1 MKKVLPESS
10 KTNKKGH
17 LEIGGVDTF
26 ELAKRFG
33 TPLYIVDENAV
44 RSACRSYKKAFSKY
58 RNFQAI
64 FASKALSVK
73 AVLKIIKEEGIG
85 ADVSTSG
92 ELCTALKAGLDPKKI
107 YFHGNNK
114 LKDEILYALKAGIK
128 CFVVDNFDELALL
141 DKLTNKL
148 GVKANI
154 MFRVNPGIEAHTH
167 DFIKTGAVD
176 SKFGISKQDLKKAVS
191 VALSCRNL
199 KFVGLHS
206 HIGSQIFD
214 IKPFVA
220 EVEVLFK
227 LMSGIKQDFGIEC
240 KELNIGGGVGIAYC
254 EKDAPPQLKKYAST
268 VIAAVK
274 KLTKKY
280 SLKEPRLLIEP
291 GRSLVG
297 KAGVTLY
304 TVGTVKNIPGIR
316 TYAVIDGG
324 MTDNPRYI
332 LYQARYEAF
341 SAGRMN
347 AKKSHCVTIAGRA
360 CESGDVIIKDIKLP
374 SLKRGDIIAVAS
386 TGAYNYSMA
395 SNYNRMPRPAMVL
408 VKKGKAR
415 LIVRRETNEDIVR
428 NDL

>member
-1 MKKVLPESS
+1 MKKVLPESA
-10 KTNKKGH
+10 KINKNGH
-17 LEIGGVDTF
+17 LEIGGVDTLK
-26 ELAKRFG
+26 LAQRFG
-33 TPLYIVDENAV
+33 TPLYVLDEYSI
-44 RSACRSYKKAFSKY
+44 RSACRSYKKTFSKY
-58 RNFQAI
+58 KNFQAI

-73 AVLKIIKEEGIG
+73 AVLKIIKEESMG
-85 ADVSTSG
+85 ADISTSG
-92 ELCTALKAGLDPKKI
+92 ELFTALKAALDPKKI

-114 LKDEILYALKAGIK
+114 LKDEVLYALKAGIK
-128 CFVVDNFDELALL
+128 CFVVDNLDELSML
-141 DKLTNKL
+141 DKLTNRL

-176 SKFGISKQDLKKAVS
+176 SKFGISRSELKKAIS
-191 VALSCRNL
+191 IALSCRRLNFL
-199 KFVGLHS
+199 GLHS

-227 LMSGIKQDFGIEC
+227 LMAEIKKDFGVEC

-254 EKDAPPQLKKYAST
+254 EKDVPPQLKKYASMI
-268 VIAAVK
+268 IATVK
-274 KLTKKY
+274 KLSKKY
-280 SLKEPRLLIEP
+280 SLREPKLLIEP

-297 KAGVTLY
+297 RAGVTLY
-304 TVGTVKNIPGIR
+304 TVGTVKEIPGVR

-341 SAGRMN
+341 LAGKMN
-347 AKKSHCVTIAGRA
+347 AKNIRSYTIAGRA
-360 CESGDVIIKDIKLP
+360 CESGDIIIKDIKLP

-408 VKKGKAR
+408 VNKGNAR
-415 LIVRRETNEDIVR
+415 LIVRRETKEDIIR

>member
-1 MKKVLPESS
+1 MNKVLPLGA
-10 KTNKKGH
+10 KTNKKGR
-17 LEIGGVDTF
+17 LEIGGVDTI
-26 ELAKRFG
+26 ELAKKFG
-33 TPLYIVDENAV
+33 TPLYIVDEDTV
-44 RSACRSYKKAFSKY
+44 RQSCRTYKKAFKGY
-58 RNFQAI
+58 KKFQPI

-73 AVLKIIKEEGIG
+73 GILKIMDEEGVG

-92 ELCTALKAGLDPKKI
+92 ELYTALKAGCDPKKI

-114 LKDEILYALKAGIK
+114 LKDELVYALKIGIW

-148 GVKANI
+148 DVKANI

-167 DFIKTGAVD
+167 NFIKTGAVG
-176 SKFGISKQDLKKAVS
+176 SKFGISKSELKKAVS
-191 VALSCRNL
+191 VALSCRRLNFL
-199 KFVGLHS
+199 GLHS

-214 IKPFVA
+214 IKPFAA
-220 EVEVLFK
+220 EVKVLFK
-227 LMSGIKQDFGIEC
+227 LMAEIKKAFGIEC
-240 KELNIGGGVGIAYC
+240 KELNVGGGVGIAYC
-254 EKDAPPQLKKYAST
+254 KKDPSPQLKKYASEI
-268 VIAAVK
+268 IAAVK
-274 KLTKKY
+274 KLSKRY
-280 SLKEPRLLIEP
+280 SLKEPKLLIEP

-297 KAGVTLY
+297 RAGVTLY
-304 TVGTVKNIPGIR
+304 TVGTIKEIPGIR

-332 LYQARYEAF
+332 LYQAKYEAY
-341 SAGRMN
+341 SAGRMK
-347 AKKSHCVTIAGRA
+347 AKRTNSVTIAGRA
-360 CESGDVIIKDIKLP
+360 CESGDIVIKDIKLP
-374 SLKRGDIIAVAS
+374 SLKRGDVIAVAS

-415 LIVRRETNEDIVR
+415 LIVRRETKEDLIR

>member
-17 LEIGGVDTF
+17 LEIGGVDTL

-33 TPLYIVDENAV
+33 TPLYVVDENTV
-44 RSACRSYKKAFSKY
+44 RNACRSYKRAFSGYKKA
-58 RNFQAI
+58 QVI

-92 ELCTALKAGLDPKKI
+92 ELYTALKAGLNPKNI

-114 LKDEILYALKAGIK
+114 LKDEIIYALKSGIH
-128 CFVVDNFDELALL
+128 CFVVDNFDELSLL
-141 DKLTNKL
+141 DKLTNKF

-176 SKFGISKQDLKKAVS
+176 SKFGISRSDIKKAVS
-191 VALSCRNL
+191 LALSCRYLNFL
-199 KFVGLHS
+199 GLHS

-214 IKPFVA
+214 VKPFEA

-227 LMSGIKQDFGIEC
+227 LMSGIKKDFGIEC

-254 EKDAPPQLKKYAST
+254 EKDNPPDLKKYASA
-268 VIAAVK
+268 VMRSVK
-274 KLTKKY
+274 KLSKRY
-280 SLKEPRLLIEP
+280 SLKEPKLIMEP

-297 KAGVTLY
+297 RAGVTLY
-304 TVGTVKNIPGIR
+304 SVGTVKNIPGIR

-332 LYQARYEAF
+332 LYQAKYEAF
-341 SAGRMN
+341 PASRMK
-347 AKKSHCVTIAGRA
+347 AKRAHSVTIAGRA
-360 CESGDVIIKDIKLP
+360 CESGDVVIKDIKLP
-374 SLKRGDIIAVAS
+374 SLKRGDVIAVAS

-415 LIVRRETNEDIVR
+415 LIVRRETKEDIVR